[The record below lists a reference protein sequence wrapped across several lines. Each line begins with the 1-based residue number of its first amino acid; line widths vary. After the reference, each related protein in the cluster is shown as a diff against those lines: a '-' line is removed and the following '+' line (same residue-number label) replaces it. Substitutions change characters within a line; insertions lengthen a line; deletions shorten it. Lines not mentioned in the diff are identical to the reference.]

1 MAMRKFG
8 LGSIAGCAVLLVC
21 CLPASAQK
29 PKKDKRSGYDRSAR
43 ATLLHEAIVYVAA
56 DPDSQRVS
64 LVTPGHEVVIVERS
78 GPWVKV
84 FANTDVEDDPDE
96 DSKPVFGEDE
106 NVTPASGWIRDKGVV
121 SPSTPGGDSIL
132 YGAAVTME
140 ELAAQPHAPKGAAGA
155 AHMLYRRA
163 ADYFPQS
170 PQAAEAAWRSADVR
184 WQMERLDNRSLPSAK
199 EQDAYLRPQI
209 YDGDMKRVIKNFPGS
224 KYAAQAAF
232 AMLDN
237 KMCGDW
243 QGLPKCPEMET
254 GLYEKYAA
262 QFPDGPKTAE
272 ALYNAAYRQG
282 VLVTMYTVE
291 ENRKKAEAASAHT
304 QSIAQELKLKFP
316 QSDYAAR
323 AASIAY
329 KVQQGIAI
337 YGNDRD

>member
-1 MAMRKFG
+1 
-8 LGSIAGCAVLLVC
+8 
-21 CLPASAQK
+21 
-29 PKKDKRSGYDRSAR
+29 
-43 ATLLHEAIVYVAA
+43 
-56 DPDSQRVS
+56 
-64 LVTPGHEVVIVERS
+64 
-78 GPWVKV
+78 
-84 FANTDVEDDPDE
+84 
-96 DSKPVFGEDE
+96 
-106 NVTPASGWIRDKGVV
+106 
-121 SPSTPGGDSIL
+121 
-132 YGAAVTME
+132 
-140 ELAAQPHAPKGAAGA
+140 
-155 AHMLYRRA
+155 
-163 ADYFPQS
+163 
-170 PQAAEAAWRSADVR
+170 
-184 WQMERLDNRSLPSAK
+184 
-199 EQDAYLRPQI
+199 
-209 YDGDMKRVIKNFPGS
+209 MKRVIKNFPGG